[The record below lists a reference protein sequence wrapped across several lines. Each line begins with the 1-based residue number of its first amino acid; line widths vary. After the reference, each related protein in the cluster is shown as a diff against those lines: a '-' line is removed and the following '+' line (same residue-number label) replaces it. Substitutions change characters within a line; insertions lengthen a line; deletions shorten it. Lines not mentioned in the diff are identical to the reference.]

1 MDNQNDRD
9 IYVIPPNFVDTGT
22 FFGGMFKARNVI
34 EAGILAGGTGIPVF
48 LFLPAGLTVR
58 VIVLCLTSLPLALL
72 ALIGISGESLTSFL
86 AIFLKYLRNRR
97 VVGGDGEEAQG
108 QKGKPR
114 RAKSQRAGD
123 KASGRDKRTAAE
135 AEGNAQE
142 ACIAGDKSSA
152 GKGTR
157 GGMRTE
163 DAWGTQQPG
172 GIAVPQGLKNPDGDW
187 QADGR
192 GGQQKDERDSL
203 QRSQREPSRAGNYQE
218 MCVETHPERR
228 EDVSRKHTSS
238 RNDSKDSMD
247 RKNNKGRKDSKGS
260 IGGISGWRRTGEE
273 DFPEE
278 FDQVKGYEIR
288 QKLRPSQGRR
298 SRDEWDEKPRRMRND
313 GTESLEDKGQ
323 DRRRQG
329 GNVEKRDR
337 QEKTSRQVKTNRQE
351 KTNGQGADR
360 QGKSSRL
367 AEAEQCHIG
376 RHGRCKKDAGRMQ
389 ENLNAGS
396 QKQDR
401 AKHRSSAKAK
411 HQPQAFWNPVAE
423 FLPISKV
430 ENGMI
435 YTKDHRYVKVV
446 EVVPINFL
454 LRSAREQR
462 GIIYSFVS
470 YLKISPV
477 KLQFKVLTR
486 RADIGRH
493 ISTVRKEMA
502 QETNGQCRLMQED
515 YLQFVQQI
523 SSREAV
529 TRRFFLIFEYEP
541 WDARR
546 GDEEAEAISQLQGA
560 VRTASNYLRQC
571 GNEVI
576 VPDNE
581 DEFTVDVLY
590 NLLCRNESAVKP
602 LTRKV
607 QEVAAEYRSFIGEDF
622 YRKGTGNGLYQ
633 KAVRDGMENNFGQG
647 DAEDSFQHGNSIP
660 AVDFFAPKSIDFT
673 HGHHICIDGLYY
685 AYLMVPSDGYRSQV
699 PAGWLSLMVNAG
711 DGIDLDMFLSRQP
724 KELIIQKVGQ
734 QLRINRSRIKDA
746 SDTNTDFD
754 DIDSAIRSG
763 YFLKEGLANN
773 EDFYYMNLLITV
785 TASTVDDLEWKV
797 NEMKKLLLSQDM
809 RASACHF
816 REEQAFL
823 STLPLVSVEKK
834 LYGRSRRNLLTGGA
848 AGCYPFTSYE
858 MCDDNGI
865 LLGVNKYNSSLII
878 VDIFNSAVYK
888 NANMAILGTSGAGKT
903 FTMQL
908 MALRMRRKGI
918 PIFIIAPLK
927 GHEFHRACANVGGEF
942 IQVSPASPHCI
953 NVMEIRQ
960 VDRSVSA
967 LLDGPGITLSE
978 LAGKIQ
984 RLHIF
989 FSLLIPDMTHE
1000 ERQLLDEAMIHTYNA
1015 KGITHDNGSLA
1026 DPDCPGRYREMP
1038 VLGDLYRV
1046 LKGSPD
1052 TQRLANILNRLV
1064 NGSAS
1069 TFNQQTNVSLQNKY
1083 TVLDISS
1090 LTGDL
1095 LTVGMF
1101 VALDFV
1107 WDRAKED
1114 RTEEKTIFIDE
1125 CWQLLSG
1132 AGATGTR
1139 LAGDFVLEIF
1149 KTIRGYGGSAV
1160 CASQDLNDFFNLD
1173 GGRFGKG
1180 IINNSKTKIILNLED
1195 EEAVRVQDALHLS
1208 DAEVM
1213 EITHFERGNG
1223 LISTNSNNIMVEFK
1237 ASPLEKELIT
1247 TDRRE
1252 LKELVERMR
1261 QGDGAGLE

>member
-1 MDNQNDRD
+1 MNNQNDHD
-9 IYVIPPNFVDTGT
+9 TYIIPPNFVDTGT
-22 FFGGMFKARNVI
+22 FFGGMFRARNVI
-34 EAGILAGGTGIPVF
+34 EAGILAAVTGLPVF
-48 LFLPAGLTVR
+48 LFLPFSLTAR
-58 VIVLCLTSLPLALL
+58 IIVLCLTTLSLVLF
-72 ALIGISGESLTSFL
+72 ALIGISGESLSSFL
-86 AIFLKYLRNRR
+86 VIFLKYWKNRR
-97 VVGGDGEEAQG
+97 IVGGGE
-108 QKGKPR
+108 
-114 RAKSQRAGD
+114 SQETM
-123 KASGRDKRTAAE
+123 RTAPSTKKGRKSGKKKSPVPSE
-135 AEGNAQE
+135 NA
-142 ACIAGDKSSA
+142 AS
-152 GKGTR
+152 T
-157 GGMRTE
+157 
-163 DAWGTQQPG
+163 
-172 GIAVPQGLKNPDGDW
+172 GI
-187 QADGR
+187 
-192 GGQQKDERDSL
+192 S
-203 QRSQREPSRAGNYQE
+203 QE
-218 MCVETHPERR
+218 MKT
-228 EDVSRKHTSS
+228 
-238 RNDSKDSMD
+238 D
-247 RKNNKGRKDSKGS
+247 RKNQKSGRNEK
-260 IGGISGWRRTGEE
+260 IGGISGWRRRGEE
-273 DFPEE
+273 DFPAE

-288 QKLRPSQGRR
+288 QKLRPSQTQKKQQAGTQRKKSAGGKKRGPQQDSRKKAAGRPGR
-298 SRDEWDEKPRRMRND
+298 PERR
-313 GTESLEDKGQ
+313 K
-323 DRRRQG
+323 
-329 GNVEKRDR
+329 
-337 QEKTSRQVKTNRQE
+337 SRQK
-351 KTNGQGADR
+351 KGCSP
-360 QGKSSRL
+360 GKPL
-367 AEAEQCHIG
+367 HTPE
-376 RHGRCKKDAGRMQ
+376 
-389 ENLNAGS
+389 S
-396 QKQDR
+396 QFT
-401 AKHRSSAKAK
+401 HL
-411 HQPQAFWNPVAE
+411 NPVADY
-423 FLPISKV
+423 LPISRI
-430 ENGMI
+430 ENGVI

-446 EVVPINFL
+446 EVIPINFL

-462 GIIYSFVS
+462 SIIYSFVS

-493 ISTVRKEMA
+493 METVRREMA
-502 QETNGQCRLMQED
+502 QETNEQCRLMQED
-515 YLQFVQQI
+515 YLQFIQQI
-523 SSREAV
+523 CSREAV
-529 TRRFFLIFEYEP
+529 TRRFFLVFEYEP
-541 WDARR
+541 WSNARR
-546 GDEEAEAISQLQGA
+546 TDEEGEAIGSLQSA
-560 VRTASNYLRQC
+560 VHTASNYLRQC
-571 GNEVI
+571 GNELVL
-576 VPDNE
+576 PDNE
-581 DEFTVDVLY
+581 DEFTIDVLY
-590 NLLCRNESAVKP
+590 NLLCRNESATKP
-602 LTRKV
+602 LPVRAK
-607 QEVAAEYRSFIGEDF
+607 EVVAQYLANGREAEID
-622 YRKGTGNGLYQ
+622 
-633 KAVRDGMENNFGQG
+633 
-647 DAEDSFQHGNSIP
+647 HIP
-660 AVDFFAPKSIDFT
+660 AGEFIAPTGIDFT
-673 HGHHICIDGLYY
+673 HGRYICIDGLYY
-685 AYLMVPSDGYRSQV
+685 AYLLIPSDGYKTHV

-724 KELIIQKVGQ
+724 KERIIQKVGQ

-773 EDFYYMNLLITV
+773 EDFYFMNLLVTV
-785 TASTVDDLEWKV
+785 TAPNEEDLEWKV
-797 NEMKKLLLSQDM
+797 SEMKKLLLSQDM
-809 RASACHF
+809 RVSTCHF

-823 STLPLVSVEKK
+823 TALPLVSVEKG
-834 LYGRSRRNLLTGGA
+834 LYERSRRNLLTGGA
-848 AGCYPFTSYE
+848 ASCYPFTSYE

-960 VDRSVSA
+960 VDRTVNE
-967 LLDGPGITLSE
+967 LLDGPGIQLSE
-978 LAGKIQ
+978 LAEKIQ

-989 FSLLIPDMTHE
+989 FSLLIPDMNHE
-1000 ERQLLDEAMIHTYNA
+1000 ERQLLDEALIHTYNK
-1015 KGITHDNGSLA
+1015 KGITHDNASLA
-1026 DPDCPGRYREMP
+1026 DPQNPERYREMP
-1038 VLGDLYRV
+1038 VLGDLYGI
-1046 LKGSPD
+1046 LKKSAA
-1052 TQRLANILNRLV
+1052 TKRLANILNRLV

-1069 TFNQQTNVSLQNKY
+1069 TFNQQTNVSLDNKY

-1173 GGRFGKG
+1173 EGRFGKG

-1195 EEAVRVQDALHLS
+1195 DEAMRVQSALHLS

-1213 EITHFERGNG
+1213 EVTHFERGNG
-1223 LISTNSNNIMVEFK
+1223 LISTNNNNIMVEFK
-1237 ASPLEKELIT
+1237 ASPLEKDLIT

-1252 LKELVERMR
+1252 LKDIVERMR
-1261 QGDGAGLE
+1261 RQSEAG